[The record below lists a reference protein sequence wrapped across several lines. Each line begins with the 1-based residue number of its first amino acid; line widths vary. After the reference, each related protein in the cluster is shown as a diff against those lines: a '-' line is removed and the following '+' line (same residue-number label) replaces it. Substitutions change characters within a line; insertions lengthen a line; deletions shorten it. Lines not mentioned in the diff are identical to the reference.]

1 MFGAF
6 TPHRIASMNPNA
18 SSFVLHN
25 RIAVICIPDSAV
37 NPNTTG
43 EIGVTCKS
51 LIRCILSLFNLHT
64 LYISFPCSPYT
75 EHFFFSARFPQ
86 IRTLKIPT
94 CYARLFIPC
103 CPKVRAVISSAMML
117 FGPAFRGLFNQSEKS
132 LEELDGFTLSES
144 DVECM
149 VLTCFT
155 VQSLTSSI
163 QTLSKWLPTYTKSA
177 SSAGSR
183 QLVQSSSLPLL

>member
-6 TPHRIASMNPNA
+6 TPSHRIASMNPNA
-18 SSFVLHN
+18 SSFVLYN
-25 RIAVICIPDSAV
+25 RIAVISIPDSA
-37 NPNTTG
+37 
-43 EIGVTCKS
+43 TCKS
-51 LIRCILSLFNLHT
+51 LIRCILSLSNLHT
-64 LYISFPCSPYT
+64 LRISLHCSPSADL
-75 EHFFFSARFPQ
+75 FSSVRFPQ
-86 IRTLKIPT
+86 IRTLKITP
-94 CYARLFIPC
+94 CDARLFIPC
-103 CPKVRAVISSAMML
+103 CPKVRAVISIARISGRFSL
-117 FGPAFRGLFNQSEKS
+117 RGLFDQSEKS